1 MSDEDDIQGGQE
13 VPRGDAISGH
23 HGRGR
28 YDNIVQGLI
37 LAGITALVGLVWKVS
52 DTCTRLETSFLA
64 EVQQRD
70 RDILRINTTLERHDQ
85 RLTDLERG
93 NSPRQ
98 PNPYDRQKRQ

>member
-1 MSDEDDIQGGQE
+1 MSYEEVQGGQE
-13 VPRGDAISGH
+13 VPRGNAISGGH

-52 DTCTRLETSFLA
+52 DTCTRLEASFLA

-70 RDILRINTTLERHDQ
+70 RDILRIDTALDRHDH
-85 RLTDLERG
+85 RITDLERSEG
-93 NSPRQ
+93 TRQ
-98 PNPYDRQKRQ
+98 RDADYRQKR